1 MQAITALAH
10 LQCCVLYF
18 LDISEQCGYPL
29 EQQLKLFESIR
40 PLFANKQVMMV
51 ANKTDVVPYASL
63 PAATR
68 ERIEEVA
75 ARAKAELI
83 PMSNVSEENVA
94 KLKTTACDKL
104 LEARVDSKLS
114 AGKIRNDVLARI
126 SVALPKP
133 RDGVKREPCIPASVL
148 QRESS
153 AQEDMDIVG
162 QTARVTEKQLMWAN
176 GGPGVYVCDYRKYY
190 DLQNDDWKFDTIPE
204 FMDGKNVMDFFDPEI
219 EDRLNALEE
228 EEAQLEASGA
238 YAAAADSDDDEIDEE
253 DMLLYEAIK

>member
-1 MQAITALAH
+1 MDTPGILDRPLEERNTIEMQAITALAH

-83 PMSNVSEENVA
+83 PMSNVSGTYSGTIIVDMCHVVLAVPYPTEENVA

-162 QTARVTEKQLMWAN
+162 QTGSKIGILYVHKQM
-176 GGPGVYVCDYRKYY
+176 
-190 DLQNDDWKFDTIPE
+190 
-204 FMDGKNVMDFFDPEI
+204 
-219 EDRLNALEE
+219 
-228 EEAQLEASGA
+228 
-238 YAAAADSDDDEIDEE
+238 
-253 DMLLYEAIK
+253 

>member
-1 MQAITALAH
+1 VDTPGILDRPLEERNTIEMQAITALAH

-83 PMSNVSEENVA
+83 PMSNVSGKYIITYSRGTREIFNI
-94 KLKTTACDKL
+94 LFCL
-104 LEARVDSKLS
+104 LLS
-114 AGKIRNDVLARI
+114 II
-126 SVALPKP
+126 
-133 RDGVKREPCIPASVL
+133 
-148 QRESS
+148 
-153 AQEDMDIVG
+153 
-162 QTARVTEKQLMWAN
+162 
-176 GGPGVYVCDYRKYY
+176 
-190 DLQNDDWKFDTIPE
+190 
-204 FMDGKNVMDFFDPEI
+204 
-219 EDRLNALEE
+219 
-228 EEAQLEASGA
+228 
-238 YAAAADSDDDEIDEE
+238 
-253 DMLLYEAIK
+253 

>member
-83 PMSNVSEENVA
+83 PMSNVSGKYIITYSRSIREIFNM
-94 KLKTTACDKL
+94 LFCFL
-104 LEARVDSKLS
+104 L
-114 AGKIRNDVLARI
+114 
-126 SVALPKP
+126 SV
-133 RDGVKREPCIPASVL
+133 I
-148 QRESS
+148 
-153 AQEDMDIVG
+153 
-162 QTARVTEKQLMWAN
+162 
-176 GGPGVYVCDYRKYY
+176 
-190 DLQNDDWKFDTIPE
+190 
-204 FMDGKNVMDFFDPEI
+204 
-219 EDRLNALEE
+219 
-228 EEAQLEASGA
+228 
-238 YAAAADSDDDEIDEE
+238 
-253 DMLLYEAIK
+253 